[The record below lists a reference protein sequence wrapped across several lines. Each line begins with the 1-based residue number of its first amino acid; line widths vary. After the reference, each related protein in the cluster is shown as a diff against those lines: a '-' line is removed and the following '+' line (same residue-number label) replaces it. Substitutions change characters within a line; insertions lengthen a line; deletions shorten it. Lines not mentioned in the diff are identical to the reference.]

1 LGRHPTQNRGHSL
14 CRSAQ
19 IGHLF
24 SKSLWNRRQAVG
36 ISGVRHKSEAQ
47 ARALAHVRLRC
58 IIAISCDA
66 RSFARDA
73 RILQDGGWRLT
84 SLTIVDQF
92 RWTTHL
98 ESFAMFC
105 R

>member
-1 LGRHPTQNRGHSL
+1 
-14 CRSAQ
+14 
-19 IGHLF
+19 
-24 SKSLWNRRQAVG
+24 VG
-36 ISGVRHKSEAQ
+36 THCAVRHRSVIYLANLSGTGGRQSESQALGTAEAQ
-47 ARALAHVRLRC
+47 ARALAHVRLHC